1 MSNILL
7 KGTHL
12 DGFVIDGLLS
22 SSGGMAKVY
31 LAYVDGTKHKVAIKV
46 ANTESSDPSHEDVLL
61 QWEADLLQKWD
72 WRHSGIVRLLPIPLK
87 GRRPEYIVK
96 AINVKDRPWYMVM
109 EYLRGNSLMENLKN
123 IQKFSLDWK
132 LELFYHILLP
142 LAFMHQKGF
151 AHRDIKP
158 DNIVFRS
165 PISPDKPPEPVLV
178 DFALTTSGVDQR
190 SIIDNS
196 YTLEY
201 ASPERILRGMPM
213 SGNED
218 MSPED
223 VFASDIWSLGVVLY
237 ETLTGKLLFKGSK
250 DKVRTTIIRE
260 QIELD
265 ISLADDR
272 GHILAAFIRS
282 MLNKD
287 ADRRPTIKEVLYALE
302 EKFLPPRIL
311 IS

>member
-1 MSNILL
+1 
-7 KGTHL
+7 
-12 DGFVIDGLLS
+12 
-22 SSGGMAKVY
+22 
-31 LAYVDGTKHKVAIKV
+31 
-46 ANTESSDPSHEDVLL
+46 
-61 QWEADLLQKWD
+61 
-72 WRHSGIVRLLPIPLK
+72 
-87 GRRPEYIVK
+87 
-96 AINVKDRPWYMVM
+96 
-109 EYLRGNSLMENLKN
+109 
-123 IQKFSLDWK
+123 
-132 LELFYHILLP
+132 
-142 LAFMHQKGF
+142 
-151 AHRDIKP
+151 
-158 DNIVFRS
+158 
-165 PISPDKPPEPVLV
+165 
-178 DFALTTSGVDQR
+178 
-190 SIIDNS
+190 
-196 YTLEY
+196 
-201 ASPERILRGMPM
+201 MPM

>member
-1 MSNILL
+1 MNSMLP
-7 KGTHL
+7 KGTRL
-12 DGFVIDGLLS
+12 DGFVIDGPLS
-22 SSGGMAKVY
+22 NSGGMAKVY
-31 LAYVDGTKHKVAIKV
+31 LAYVEGTKHKVAIKV
-46 ANTESSDPSHEDVLL
+46 ANTDSNTPSHEDTLL

-87 GRRPEYIVK
+87 DRRPEYVVK
-96 AINVKDRPWYMVM
+96 ALNIKDHPWYMVM
-109 EYLRGNSLMENLKN
+109 EYLRGNSLMENLKE
-123 IQKFSLDWK
+123 IQKFPLEWK

-142 LAFMHQKGF
+142 LAFIHQKGF

-158 DNIVFRS
+158 DNIVFRF
-165 PISPDKPPEPVLV
+165 PISSERPPEPVLI

-218 MSPED
+218 MAPEN
-223 VFASDIWSLGVVLY
+223 VFASDVWSLGVILY
-237 ETLTGKLLFKGSK
+237 EILTGKLLFKGNK
-250 DKVRTTIIRE
+250 DKIRTTIIRE

-265 ISLADDR
+265 LLLADDR
-272 GHILAAFIRS
+272 SHILAAFIRS

-311 IS
+311 IN